1 MSPSPETR
9 MQDTEK
15 PIVDRPCPKC
25 GGKQAYGPE
34 FRRGVGSDE
43 GLGEHLRYYCC
54 TCRYMSS
61 EPTADQ
67 DTPERRRELA
77 AAFERHRVRKAAEQG
92 QPHDRH
98 ETNGNAIES
107 VRRQA
112 TSRRSYG
119 WK

>member
-15 PIVDRPCPKC
+15 PVVTRDCPKC
-25 GGKQAYGPE
+25 GGHSAYGPE

-43 GLGEHLRYYCC
+43 LLGEHLRYYCC

-67 DTPERRRELA
+67 DTPERRRELE
-77 AAFERHRVRKAAEQG
+77 AAFERHRVTKRGEQG
-92 QPHDRH
+92 QRGQRDDS
-98 ETNGNAIES
+98 AIEA